1 MIDESV
7 AIIRAQRD
15 RLRKAR
21 DRLVGAAER
30 MQRIA
35 AIVQRLGI
43 IRLERQRLLVAGER
57 LLVAFQHRQ
66 HHAVTAMRRRGPR
79 VGGKRGAD
87 QLERGGRLAA
97 LMHQH
102 AVEVQRVEM
111 AGLGGDD
118 FAVERFGLG
127 QLAATM
133 MRARAPQQL
142 GGVSGRGLRFG
153 HRRFVAGAATQTA
166 MPPESNARLHPLRRH
181 GIGIGPMSL
190 GTL

>member
-1 MIDESV
+1 
-7 AIIRAQRD
+7 
-15 RLRKAR
+15 
-21 DRLVGAAER
+21 

-66 HHAVTAMRRRGPR
+66 HHAVMAMRRRGPR

-102 AVEVQRVEM
+102 AIKVQRVEM

-118 FAVERFGLG
+118 FAIERFGLG

-133 MRARAPQQL
+133 MRAGAAQQL
-142 GGVSGRGLRFG
+142 GGVGGRGLRFG
-153 HRRFVAGAATQTA
+153 HRQIVLIQDGCIFFSEQVAHRHTHRDQ
-166 MPPESNARLHPLRRH
+166 NLARLGEQLLRTHAR
-181 GIGIGPMSL
+181 GAFP
-190 GTL
+190 GTGRR